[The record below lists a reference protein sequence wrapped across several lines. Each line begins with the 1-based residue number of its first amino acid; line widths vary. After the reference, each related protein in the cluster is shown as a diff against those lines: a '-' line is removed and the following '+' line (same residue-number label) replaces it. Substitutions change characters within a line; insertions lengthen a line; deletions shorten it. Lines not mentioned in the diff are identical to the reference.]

1 VHAGIALMCP
11 TFASKKASPPL
22 FFVEDEAMHILKFVT
37 QWNVSYF
44 VLDLENWKLCRRN
57 QDMGA
62 LYALENMIVHQI

>member
-44 VLDLENWKLCRRN
+44 VLDLENGSSVDEIKKWEHCMHLK
-57 QDMGA
+57 
-62 LYALENMIVHQI
+62 I